1 MSSHV
6 YLLGTAVV
14 VSAVGAVID
23 ARSGR
28 IPNALTLPALAG
40 GLLLNTA
47 FHGTYGAVA
56 SIAGVVLAGGIPAI
70 LHRITRGAAIGG
82 GDVKLFAALGALLGP
97 TVGLQLELLA
107 FGLLAVF
114 ALVRLAFLGHL
125 LVVLANV
132 LRLVVAPLLPR
143 GWRKPVAQEALTE
156 MRMGP
161 AIAAATFSVA
171 LSTFITGLVPWLG

>member
-1 MSSHV
+1 MHPHL
-6 YLLGTAVV
+6 YLLGAAVV
-14 VSAVGAVID
+14 VSLVGAVTD
-23 ARSGR
+23 ARTGR

-47 FHGTYGAVA
+47 LHGTYRAVA
-56 SIAGVVLAGGIPAI
+56 SIAGVVLAGGIPGL

-114 ALVRLAFLGHL
+114 ALVRLAFLGRL
-125 LVVLANV
+125 LGVLSNV
-132 LRLVVAPLLPR
+132 LRLVAAPLLPR
-143 GWRKPVAQEALTE
+143 AWRKPIAQEALTE

-161 AIAAATFSVA
+161 AIAAATFTIA
-171 LSTFITGLVPWLG
+171 ISTFVTGLVPWLG